1 MPLPFYFD
9 VSLVYMPKLI
19 DWLFM
24 ALLQIETNGKL
35 NSLLAKESAAI
46 CNSAL
51 NCPLRK
57 SLVEYS
63 KTEHFYFGTYILCYS
78 PIKMSMR

>member
-1 MPLPFYFD
+1 
-9 VSLVYMPKLI
+9 MPKLI

-57 SLVEYS
+57 SLVKYS
-63 KTEHFYFGTYILCYS
+63 KSGHFYFGETGHFYLGITILTSHKVYYVNLS
-78 PIKMSMR
+78 